1 MEKITKKLLTIQAVI
16 EKIKKDGQNAFFKKP
31 DGKASTYATLPNIL
45 AHVKPLLNEQNL
57 LLSQP
62 IINGE
67 VMTVIKCSDTGEQVT
82 SGIPLPTNLNAQQ
95 IGSAITYYR
104 RYTLSSLLALEID
117 EDDDGNN
124 ASGNVGTPPAKPAQ
138 DTSDKAWLNKF
149 TDKTQTKTTEQW
161 DKVVSA
167 IKSGS
172 YGISDIEKKY
182 KLSKTL
188 KAELE
193 EIIKHAQA

>member
-67 VMTVIKCSDTGEQVT
+67 VMTVIKCSDTGEQVA

-124 ASGNVGTPPAKPAQ
+124 ASGNVGTPPAKPTQ